1 MWIKISIAM
10 LAFAANSLLCRLAL
24 AEQQIDPMSFSLLR
38 VGSGVVCLGLF
49 YAVLQV
55 QQPIQFQWK
64 SALSLAV
71 YLLGFSLAYLHID
84 AGIGAL
90 ILFGAVQI
98 TMISYAILHGE
109 RMTLPRWVG
118 LGCAILGMGLLLLPE
133 ASTPTFKYALMMLL
147 AGIAW
152 GFYSIAA
159 KTMQHALTNTLSN
172 FILATPLVA
181 VFFLWHLPESF
192 ITWQGVVLAV
202 LSGALASAG
211 AYVLWYSI
219 VKKIDHI
226 TASTVQLSVP
236 CLAILGGVIFL
247 GEQLTLLMVIATLIV
262 LCGILMVILTKPRV

>member
-1 MWIKISIAM
+1 MWIKICIAM

-38 VGSGVVCLGLF
+38 VGSGAVCLGIF

-109 RMTLPRWVG
+109 RMSLPRWVG
-118 LGCAILGMGLLLLPE
+118 LGCAVLGMGLLLLPE

-152 GFYSIAA
+152 GFYSITA

-181 VFFLWHLPESF
+181 VFFLWYLPESF
-192 ITWQGVVLAV
+192 ITWQGGVAV

-236 CLAILGGVIFL
+236 CLAVLGGVIFL
-247 GEQLTLLMVIATLIV
+247 GEQLTLLMVVATLIV

>member
-109 RMTLPRWVG
+109 CMTLARWVG
-118 LGCAILGMGLLLLPE
+118 LGCAVLGMGLLLLPE
-133 ASTPTFKYALMMLL
+133 ASAPTFKYALMMLL

-219 VKKIDHI
+219 VKKL
-226 TASTVQLSVP
+226 T
-236 CLAILGGVIFL
+236 ILP
-247 GEQLTLLMVIATLIV
+247 QV
-262 LCGILMVILTKPRV
+262 LCNFLCRVWRF

>member
-49 YAVLQV
+49 YVVLQV

-109 RMTLPRWVG
+109 RMTLARWVG
-118 LGCAILGMGLLLLPE
+118 LGCAVLGMSLLLLPE
-133 ASTPTFKYALMMLL
+133 ASAPKFKYALMMLL

-159 KTMQHALTNTLSN
+159 KTMQYALTNTLSN

-247 GEQLTLLMVIATLIV
+247 GEQLTLLRVIATLIV

>member
-1 MWIKISIAM
+1 MWIKICIAM

-38 VGSGVVCLGLF
+38 VGSGAVCLGLF

-118 LGCAILGMGLLLLPE
+118 LGCAVLG
-133 ASTPTFKYALMMLL
+133 STWACAEK
-147 AGIAW
+147 
-152 GFYSIAA
+152 
-159 KTMQHALTNTLSN
+159 
-172 FILATPLVA
+172 
-181 VFFLWHLPESF
+181 
-192 ITWQGVVLAV
+192 
-202 LSGALASAG
+202 SGDPSG
-211 AYVLWYSI
+211 TSS
-219 VKKIDHI
+219 
-226 TASTVQLSVP
+226 STGDGS
-236 CLAILGGVIFL
+236 GG
-247 GEQLTLLMVIATLIV
+247 
-262 LCGILMVILTKPRV
+262 